1 MNRRDTLVMIGALSA
16 AGWLPAS
23 FAQGSGKVWRV
34 GAISAGSDVDATPLL
49 DAFVAAMGEH
59 GYRSGQ
65 NLILDVRYARGDPAR
80 YLPFAQEL
88 IALKPDVLLGTGA
101 GVALAMKGRTAT
113 IPIVMCTVSDAVGTG
128 LAQSLSRPGGNVTG
142 LSMQLHELGAKHVEI
157 MRELLPQTRSV
168 ALFTDATQPWA
179 LSESYER
186 LAKTAAAAKKIAVN
200 VHRVGGTDE
209 LRRIFR
215 FLEVEKAEALLLNPS
230 PRFYTLRA
238 EIIQGASALRLPS
251 FDWAEDLVQSGGL
264 ASYGPSFIQAYRR
277 VAYFV
282 DRIFKGAKPADLPIE
297 QPTKFSLTL
306 NRRTA
311 AALGV
316 KIPQSILL
324 RADRVIE

>member
-1 MNRRDTLVMIGALSA
+1 MNRREAVVTIGVLGA

-23 FAQGSGKVWRV
+23 FARGSGKVRRV
-34 GAISAGSDVDATPLL
+34 GAISTGSDVEGTPLL

-65 NLILDVRYARGDPAR
+65 NLILDVRNARGDPTR
-80 YLPFAQEL
+80 YLSLAQEL
-88 IALKPDVLLGTGA
+88 IALKPDALLGGNA

-142 LSMQLHELGAKHVEI
+142 LSLQLHELGAKHIELMV
-157 MRELLPQTRSV
+157 ELLPQMRTV

-186 LAKTAAAAKKIAVN
+186 LAKTAAAAKKMAVN

-215 FLEVEKAEALLLNPS
+215 FLGVEKADALLLNPS
-230 PRFYTLRA
+230 PRFNALRA

-251 FDWAEDLVQSGGL
+251 FGWAEDLVQNGGL
-264 ASYGPSFIQAYRR
+264 ASYGPSFVEAYRR

-297 QPTKFSLTL
+297 QPTKFSLAI
-306 NRRTA
+306 NKRTA
-311 AALGV
+311 GAIGLKV
-316 KIPQSILL
+316 PQSILL
-324 RADRVIE
+324 RADLAID